1 MKKLLLITALLLAS
15 LTVSAQNS
23 LNADK
28 FCLEASKIAWHIMLA
43 RQKGATYEQAYN
55 IVNDNYPKLAFLVN
69 AAYDMPVVHGDGAK
83 TSFAQEFAIDGY
95 NQCIVAFSS

>member
-1 MKKLLLITALLLAS
+1 MKKLLLITVLLLTS
-15 LTVSAQNS
+15 FTVSAQND

-69 AAYDMPVVHGDGAK
+69 AAYDMPVVRGDSAK
-83 TSFAQEFAIDGY
+83 ESAAQEFAIDGY
-95 NQCIVAFSS
+95 NKCILAVSS